1 MISQNKRV
9 LRHLPPPQKKF
20 NKNDKMMIITKISLI
35 SLNKKMIIVKIIRI
49 MIIVSNKNNDN
60 SKNKSIC
67 NKNNDNSKNKISL
80 ISLNKK
86 MTNNKNNDNS
96 K

>member
-49 MIIVSNKNNDN
+49 MIIVSNKNNEN
-60 SKNKSIC
+60 SKNKS
-67 NKNNDNSKNKISL
+67 L
-80 ISLNKK
+80 ISFTKHERMALKK
-86 MTNNKNNDNS
+86 NGFEEWL
-96 K
+96 